1 MNEREDNMG
10 ENTSGAGKRMPGEPD
25 FSGAGQRA
33 NQKADPVAESGVGA
47 SARAGGPAKSRP
59 ISGAANR
66 GQIHWNGQQ
75 GQPQHPAT
83 DARPADPAADP
94 AARPGAVPGAGP
106 DAGPSGAPTGQME
119 SVAPYA
125 PAGVP
130 SSSPSSSPSVVPN
143 SSQNPAL
150 AQNAGLAP
158 SSALAPE
165 PGVDPALAQNQD
177 PHNDPFMPQLNAQPR
192 EKKRWSTPAVAA
204 LLLAGAVLASAVTY
218 VGMDQLNDNNSSN
231 NATSS
236 FDNSNSSNRSA
247 QEKKASNPVEPGSTT
262 DVANKVLPSVVSI
275 QVMTSRGGDEGSGS
289 IISSDGMIL
298 TNNHV
303 VADAEGG
310 RAKMEVVLNDGRVL
324 EAEVVATDPQTD
336 IAVIKAKNVT
346 DLTPIEFGDS
356 DAVNVGEDVMAI
368 GSPLGLSATVTTGI
382 VSAKNR
388 PVQAS
393 GEDGGE
399 ASLIDAIQT
408 DASINPGNSGGALVD
423 MEGKLIGIPSVIAST
438 GGGEVAGSIGLGFAI
453 PINQAER
460 ISKQLIDNG
469 KAEHPIIGA
478 KVNTRS
484 EEMGAVI
491 ADVNK
496 DSPADKAG
504 LKKGD
509 LVTHVDERRV
519 DSGVGL
525 IAAIRSHAVGD
536 KVKLKVRGRDGEERE
551 VELTLT
557 TAE

>member
-1 MNEREDNMG
+1 MR
-10 ENTSGAGKRMPGEPD
+10 
-25 FSGAGQRA
+25 
-33 NQKADPVAESGVGA
+33 
-47 SARAGGPAKSRP
+47 
-59 ISGAANR
+59 
-66 GQIHWNGQQ
+66 WNGQQ
-75 GQPQHPAT
+75 GQNQEPAT
-83 DARPADPAADP
+83 QVTPAVQSAQPAPSAPSAPSARPSSQPFPEQAPQQYPQPTSVQAPPSAPGQASFADPYQP
-94 AARPGAVPGAGP
+94 
-106 DAGPSGAPTGQME
+106 QL
-119 SVAPYA
+119 
-125 PAGVP
+125 
-130 SSSPSSSPSVVPN
+130 
-143 SSQNPAL
+143 SSQ
-150 AQNAGLAP
+150 
-158 SSALAPE
+158 
-165 PGVDPALAQNQD
+165 
-177 PHNDPFMPQLNAQPR
+177 PQ

-204 LLLAGAVLASAVTY
+204 LLLAGAVVASAVTY
-218 VGMDQLNDNNSSN
+218 VGMDSINDNKTSN

-236 FDNSNSSNRSA
+236 FDNSSSSSKSSE
-247 QEKKASNPVEPGSTT
+247 EKNASNPVKPGSTT

-275 QVMTSRGGDEGSGS
+275 RVTTSRGGDEGSGS
-289 IISSDGMIL
+289 VISSDGLIL

-303 VADAEGG
+303 VAGAQGG
-310 RAKMEVVLNDGRVL
+310 RAKMEVTLNDGRSL

-346 DLTPIEFGDS
+346 DLQPIEFGDS
-356 DAVNVGEDVMAI
+356 DKVNVGEDVMAI

-438 GGGEVAGSIGLGFAI
+438 GGREVAGSIGLGFAI

-478 KVNTRS
+478 KVDTRS
-484 EEMGAVI
+484 SENGAVI

-509 LVTHVDERRV
+509 LVTHVDDRRV

-536 KVKLKVRGRDGEERE
+536 KVKLKVKEGPDGKERE

>member
-1 MNEREDNMG
+1 MDEREQNMG
-10 ENTSGAGKRMPGEPD
+10 ENYSGDGQRMPGAPD
-25 FSGAGQRA
+25 FSNSGQKPGQGDGRP
-33 NQKADPVAESGVGA
+33 QGGVH
-47 SARAGGPAKSRP
+47 RDHMR
-59 ISGAANR
+59 
-66 GQIHWNGQQ
+66 WNGQQ
-75 GQPQHPAT
+75 GQNQEPAT
-83 DARPADPAADP
+83 QVTPAVQSAQPAPSAPSAPSARPSSQPFPEQAPQQYPQPTSVQAPPSAPGQASFADPYQP
-94 AARPGAVPGAGP
+94 
-106 DAGPSGAPTGQME
+106 QL
-119 SVAPYA
+119 
-125 PAGVP
+125 
-130 SSSPSSSPSVVPN
+130 
-143 SSQNPAL
+143 SSQ
-150 AQNAGLAP
+150 
-158 SSALAPE
+158 
-165 PGVDPALAQNQD
+165 
-177 PHNDPFMPQLNAQPR
+177 PQ

-204 LLLAGAVLASAVTY
+204 LLLAGAVVASAVTY
-218 VGMDQLNDNNSSN
+218 VGMDSINDNKTSN

-236 FDNSNSSNRSA
+236 FDNSSSSSKSSE
-247 QEKKASNPVEPGSTT
+247 EKNASNPVKPGSTT

-275 QVMTSRGGDEGSGS
+275 RVTTSRGGDEGSGS
-289 IISSDGMIL
+289 VISSDGLIL

-303 VADAEGG
+303 VAGAQGG
-310 RAKMEVVLNDGRVL
+310 RAKMEVTLNDGRSL

-346 DLTPIEFGDS
+346 DLQPIEFGDS
-356 DAVNVGEDVMAI
+356 DKVNVGEDVMAI

-438 GGGEVAGSIGLGFAI
+438 GGREVAGSIGLGFAI

-478 KVNTRS
+478 KVDTRS
-484 EEMGAVI
+484 SENGAVI

-509 LVTHVDERRV
+509 LVTHVDDRRV

-536 KVKLKVRGRDGEERE
+536 KVKLKVKEGPDGKERE

>member
-1 MNEREDNMG
+1 MDEREHNMG
-10 ENTSGAGKRMPGEPD
+10 ENNSGDGQRMPGEPD
-25 FSGAGQRA
+25 FS
-33 NQKADPVAESGVGA
+33 
-47 SARAGGPAKSRP
+47 
-59 ISGAANR
+59 NR
-66 GQIHWNGQQ
+66 GQKPVQGSGEPQGGVRRDHMRWDAQQ
-75 GQPQHPAT
+75 RQTQEPVTQVGPAVQPQQPAP
-83 DARPADPAADP
+83 PAQQATP
-94 AARPGAVPGAGP
+94 
-106 DAGPSGAPTGQME
+106 
-119 SVAPYA
+119 
-125 PAGVP
+125 P
-130 SSSPSSSPSVVPN
+130 SSQPFPQQQIPQQPEPPQGLTPPPGPGQEPFTDPYQPQL
-143 SSQNPAL
+143 SSQ
-150 AQNAGLAP
+150 
-158 SSALAPE
+158 
-165 PGVDPALAQNQD
+165 
-177 PHNDPFMPQLNAQPR
+177 PQ

-204 LLLAGAVLASAVTY
+204 LLLAGAVVASAVTY
-218 VGMDQLNDNNSSN
+218 VGMDSINGNQASN

-236 FDNSNSSNRSA
+236 FDNSNNSGKSSQDR
-247 QEKKASNPVEPGSTT
+247 KASNPVKPGSTT
-262 DVANKVLPSVVSI
+262 DIANKVLPSVVSI
-275 QVMTSRGGDEGSGS
+275 RVMTSRGGEEGSGS
-289 IISSDGMIL
+289 IISSDGLIL

-303 VADAEGG
+303 VAGAEDG
-310 RAKMEVVLNDGRVL
+310 RAKMEVTLNDGRTL
-324 EAEVVATDPQTD
+324 EADLVAADQPTD

-346 DLTPIEFGDS
+346 DLQPIEFGDS
-356 DAVNVGEDVMAI
+356 DMVNVGEDVMAI

-423 MEGKLIGIPSVIAST
+423 MEGKLVGIPSVIAST
-438 GGGEVAGSIGLGFAI
+438 GGREVAGSIGLGFAI

-478 KVNTRS
+478 KVDTRS
-484 EEMGAVI
+484 NENGAVI

-504 LKKGD
+504 LKRGD
-509 LVTHVDERRV
+509 LVTHVDDRRV

-536 KVKLKVRGRDGEERE
+536 KVKLKVKDGPEGEERE

>member
-1 MNEREDNMG
+1 MDEREHNMG
-10 ENTSGAGKRMPGEPD
+10 ENNSGDGQRMPGEPD
-25 FSGAGQRA
+25 FS
-33 NQKADPVAESGVGA
+33 
-47 SARAGGPAKSRP
+47 
-59 ISGAANR
+59 NR
-66 GQIHWNGQQ
+66 GQKPVQGSGGPQGGVHRDHLRWDAPQ
-75 GQPQHPAT
+75 GQPQEPAT
-83 DARPADPAADP
+83 QVGPAVQPTPPAQP
-94 AARPGAVPGAGP
+94 AQPNPQPAQPSSQPFPQQQSPQQSPQPTSVQAPPQPPQGPTTPAGP
-106 DAGPSGAPTGQME
+106 GQE
-119 SVAPYA
+119 PFAAPYQA
-125 PAGVP
+125 QL
-130 SSSPSSSPSVVPN
+130 
-143 SSQNPAL
+143 SSQ
-150 AQNAGLAP
+150 
-158 SSALAPE
+158 
-165 PGVDPALAQNQD
+165 
-177 PHNDPFMPQLNAQPR
+177 PQ

-204 LLLAGAVLASAVTY
+204 LLLAGAVVASAVTY
-218 VGMDQLNDNNSSN
+218 VGMDSINGNQASN

-236 FDNSNSSNRSA
+236 FDNSSNSGKSS
-247 QEKKASNPVEPGSTT
+247 QDTKASNPVKPGSTT
-262 DVANKVLPSVVSI
+262 DIANKVLPSVVSI
-275 QVMTSRGGDEGSGS
+275 RVMTSRGGEEGSGS
-289 IISSDGMIL
+289 VISSDGLIL

-303 VADAEGG
+303 VAGAQDG
-310 RAKMEVVLNDGRVL
+310 RAKMEVTLNDGRSL
-324 EAEVVATDPQTD
+324 EAEVVAADPPTD
-336 IAVIKAKNVT
+336 IAVIKAKDVT
-346 DLTPIEFGDS
+346 DLQPIEFGDS
-356 DAVNVGEDVMAI
+356 DKVNVGEDVMAI

-478 KVNTRS
+478 KVDTRS
-484 EEMGAVI
+484 SENGAVI

-509 LVTHVDERRV
+509 LVTHVDDRRV

-536 KVKLKVRGRDGEERE
+536 KVKLKVKDGPDGEERE

-557 TAE
+557 AAE

>member
-1 MNEREDNMG
+1 MG
-10 ENTSGAGKRMPGEPD
+10 ENNSGDGQRMPGEPD
-25 FSGAGQRA
+25 FSNSGQ
-33 NQKADPVAESGVGA
+33 KPVQGGDGPQGGVH
-47 SARAGGPAKSRP
+47 RDHMR
-59 ISGAANR
+59 
-66 GQIHWNGQQ
+66 WNGQQ
-75 GQPQHPAT
+75 GQPQRPNPQPASQPFPQQQPLQPQQ
-83 DARPADPAADP
+83 RPQPQPTSVQEPSSGPSQGAAPAQGPTPAQALGQESFADPYQP
-94 AARPGAVPGAGP
+94 
-106 DAGPSGAPTGQME
+106 QL
-119 SVAPYA
+119 
-125 PAGVP
+125 
-130 SSSPSSSPSVVPN
+130 
-143 SSQNPAL
+143 SSQ
-150 AQNAGLAP
+150 
-158 SSALAPE
+158 
-165 PGVDPALAQNQD
+165 
-177 PHNDPFMPQLNAQPR
+177 PQ

-204 LLLAGAVLASAVTY
+204 LLLAGAVVASAVTY
-218 VGMDQLNDNNSSN
+218 VGMDTINGNQASN

-236 FDNSNSSNRSA
+236 FDNSNSSSKSS
-247 QEKKASNPVEPGSTT
+247 QEKKASNPVKPGSTT
-262 DVANKVLPSVVSI
+262 DIANKVLPSVVSI
-275 QVMTSRGGDEGSGS
+275 RVTTSRGGEEGSGS
-289 IISSDGMIL
+289 IISSDGLIL

-303 VADAEGG
+303 VAGAEDGK
-310 RAKMEVVLNDGRVL
+310 AKVEVILNDGRSL

-346 DLTPIEFGDS
+346 DLQPIEFGDS
-356 DAVNVGEDVMAI
+356 DSVNVGEDVMAI

-469 KAEHPIIGA
+469 KAEHPMIGA
-478 KVNTRS
+478 KVDTRS
-484 EEMGAVI
+484 NENGAVI

-509 LVTHVDERRV
+509 VVTHVDDRRV

-536 KVKLKVRGRDGEERE
+536 KVKLKVKEGPDGEERE

>member
-1 MNEREDNMG
+1 MDEREHNMG
-10 ENTSGAGKRMPGEPD
+10 ENNSGDGQRMPGEPD
-25 FSGAGQRA
+25 FS
-33 NQKADPVAESGVGA
+33 
-47 SARAGGPAKSRP
+47 
-59 ISGAANR
+59 NR
-66 GQIHWNGQQ
+66 GQEPVRGGGGPEGGVHRDHMRWEAQQRPMQEPATQVGPAEQPPQPAQPNPQPAQPSSQPFPQQQ
-75 GQPQHPAT
+75 GPQQPQ
-83 DARPADPAADP
+83 
-94 AARPGAVPGAGP
+94 
-106 DAGPSGAPTGQME
+106 PT
-119 SVAPYA
+119 SV
-125 PAGVP
+125 
-130 SSSPSSSPSVVPN
+130 
-143 SSQNPAL
+143 Q
-150 AQNAGLAP
+150 AP
-158 SSALAPE
+158 SPE
-165 PGVDPALAQNQD
+165 PGQKQGPTPAPGPGQESFAAPYQ
-177 PHNDPFMPQLNAQPR
+177 PQLSSQPQ

-204 LLLAGAVLASAVTY
+204 LLLAGAVVASAVTY
-218 VGMDQLNDNNSSN
+218 VGMDSINGNQASN

-236 FDNSNSSNRSA
+236 FDNSNNSGKSS
-247 QEKKASNPVEPGSTT
+247 QDKTASNPVKPGSTT
-262 DVANKVLPSVVSI
+262 DIANKVLPSVVSI
-275 QVMTSRGGDEGSGS
+275 RVMTPRGGEEGSGS
-289 IISSDGMIL
+289 IISSDGLIL

-303 VADAEGG
+303 VAGAQDG
-310 RAKMEVVLNDGRVL
+310 RAKMEVTLNDGRTL
-324 EAEVVATDPQTD
+324 EAEVVATDPPTD
-336 IAVIKAKNVT
+336 IAVIKAKDVT
-346 DLTPIEFGDS
+346 DLQPIEFGDS
-356 DAVNVGEDVMAI
+356 DKVNVGEDVMAI

-478 KVNTRS
+478 KVDTRS
-484 EEMGAVI
+484 SENGAVI

-509 LVTHVDERRV
+509 LVTHVDDRRV

-536 KVKLKVRGRDGEERE
+536 KVKLKVKDGPDGEERE

-557 TAE
+557 AAE

>member
-1 MNEREDNMG
+1 MDEREHNMG
-10 ENTSGAGKRMPGEPD
+10 ENNSGDGQRMPGEPD
-25 FSGAGQRA
+25 FS
-33 NQKADPVAESGVGA
+33 
-47 SARAGGPAKSRP
+47 
-59 ISGAANR
+59 NR
-66 GQIHWNGQQ
+66 GQKPVRGGGGPQGGVHRDHMRWEAQQRPMQEPATQVGPAVQPTQPAPPAQQATPPSSQPFPQQQIPQQPEPPQGLTPPPGPGQEPFTDPY
-75 GQPQHPAT
+75 QPQL
-83 DARPADPAADP
+83 
-94 AARPGAVPGAGP
+94 
-106 DAGPSGAPTGQME
+106 
-119 SVAPYA
+119 
-125 PAGVP
+125 
-130 SSSPSSSPSVVPN
+130 
-143 SSQNPAL
+143 SSQ
-150 AQNAGLAP
+150 
-158 SSALAPE
+158 
-165 PGVDPALAQNQD
+165 
-177 PHNDPFMPQLNAQPR
+177 PQ

-204 LLLAGAVLASAVTY
+204 LLLAGAVVASAVTY
-218 VGMDQLNDNNSSN
+218 VGMDSINGNQASN

-236 FDNSNSSNRSA
+236 FDNSNNSGKSSQDR
-247 QEKKASNPVEPGSTT
+247 KASNPVKPGSTT
-262 DVANKVLPSVVSI
+262 DIANKVLPSVVSI
-275 QVMTSRGGDEGSGS
+275 RVMTSRGGEEGSGS
-289 IISSDGMIL
+289 IISSDGLIL

-303 VADAEGG
+303 VAGAEDG
-310 RAKMEVVLNDGRVL
+310 RAKMEVTLNDGRTL
-324 EAEVVATDPQTD
+324 EADLVAADQPTD

-346 DLTPIEFGDS
+346 DLQPIEFGDS
-356 DAVNVGEDVMAI
+356 DMVNVGEDVMAI

-423 MEGKLIGIPSVIAST
+423 MEGKLVGIPSVIAST

-478 KVNTRS
+478 KVDTRS
-484 EEMGAVI
+484 SENGAVI

-509 LVTHVDERRV
+509 LVTHVDDRRV

-536 KVKLKVRGRDGEERE
+536 KVKLKVKDGPDGEERE

-557 TAE
+557 AAE

>member
-1 MNEREDNMG
+1 MDEREQNMG
-10 ENTSGAGKRMPGEPD
+10 ENYSGDGQRMPGAPD
-25 FSGAGQRA
+25 FSNSGQKPGQGDGRP
-33 NQKADPVAESGVGA
+33 QGGVH
-47 SARAGGPAKSRP
+47 RDHMR
-59 ISGAANR
+59 
-66 GQIHWNGQQ
+66 WNGQQ
-75 GQPQHPAT
+75 EQTQEPATQVGPAVQPSSQPFPEQQAPQQYPQPTSVQAPPSAPGQASFADPYQPQL
-83 DARPADPAADP
+83 
-94 AARPGAVPGAGP
+94 
-106 DAGPSGAPTGQME
+106 
-119 SVAPYA
+119 
-125 PAGVP
+125 
-130 SSSPSSSPSVVPN
+130 
-143 SSQNPAL
+143 SSQ
-150 AQNAGLAP
+150 
-158 SSALAPE
+158 
-165 PGVDPALAQNQD
+165 
-177 PHNDPFMPQLNAQPR
+177 PQ

-204 LLLAGAVLASAVTY
+204 LLLAGAVVASAVTY
-218 VGMDQLNDNNSSN
+218 VGMDSINDNKTSN

-236 FDNSNSSNRSA
+236 FDNSSSSSKSSE
-247 QEKKASNPVEPGSTT
+247 EKNASNPVKPGSTT

-275 QVMTSRGGDEGSGS
+275 RVTTSRGGDEGSGS
-289 IISSDGMIL
+289 VISSDGLIL

-303 VADAEGG
+303 VAGAQGG
-310 RAKMEVVLNDGRVL
+310 RAKMEVTLNDGRSL

-346 DLTPIEFGDS
+346 DLQPIEFGDS
-356 DAVNVGEDVMAI
+356 DKVNVGEDVMAI

-438 GGGEVAGSIGLGFAI
+438 GGREVAGSIGLGFAI

-478 KVNTRS
+478 KVDTRS
-484 EEMGAVI
+484 SENGAVI

-509 LVTHVDERRV
+509 LVTHVDDRRV

-536 KVKLKVRGRDGEERE
+536 KVKLKVKEGPDGKERE